1 MRVMKGSPLLTA
13 PDTLM
18 RPPST
23 ALLNLLVLVPIDT
36 WQERTQWKSSARDRL
51 AVLPLTLA

>member
-1 MRVMKGSPLLTA
+1 MASSTLKEPMRVMKGSPLLTA

-36 WQERTQWKSSARDRL
+36 
-51 AVLPLTLA
+51 